1 VIDCLP
7 VEAITA
13 ILFDWDGTL
22 LDSFPSSYEASI
34 AVFQHFGIRID
45 RERFFATYN
54 PNWYQT
60 YRSVGLPEE
69 SWKEADRVWREAY
82 RRKKPDLF
90 SFTQPTLE
98 MLQTHGYDLGLV
110 TSGDRERVSM
120 ELEQYGLVDVFSA
133 RVFCEDTQ
141 EKKPHPA
148 PLRVALDRMN
158 KKASE
163 SVYVG
168 DRPEDILMGRETGA
182 YTVGVKSDFVT
193 HQELEAASPD
203 WVLPDAGHLTTRFGP
218 ILDCDD

>member
-1 VIDCLP
+1 M
-7 VEAITA
+7 
-13 ILFDWDGTL
+13 
-22 LDSFPSSYEASI
+22 
-34 AVFQHFGIRID
+34 AVFRHFGIQID
-45 RERFFATYN
+45 RERFFITYN

-60 YRSVGLPEE
+60 YRSVGLPEQ

-82 RRKKPDLF
+82 RLTQPELF
-90 SFTQPTLE
+90 SFTRSTLE
-98 MLQTHGYDLGLV
+98 TLQGRGYDLGLV

-120 ELEQYGLVDVFSA
+120 ELDKYGLVDAFSA
-133 RVFCEDTQ
+133 RVFCEDTE

-148 PLRVALDRMN
+148 PLRVALRRMD

-182 YTVGVKSDFVT
+182 YTVAVKSDFVT

-203 WVLPDAGHLTTRFGP
+203 WVLPDAGHLATRFGP
-218 ILDCDD
+218 LLD

>member
-1 VIDCLP
+1 MEGIK
-7 VEAITA
+7 A

-22 LDSFPSSYEASI
+22 LDSFPSSYEASL

-45 RERFFATYN
+45 RERFSITYN

-69 SWKEADRVWREAY
+69 SWDEADRIWRETY
-82 RRKKPDLF
+82 RRKPPDLF
-90 SFTQPTLE
+90 SFTRPTLE
-98 MLQTHGYDLGLV
+98 TLQSRGYGLGLV
-110 TSGDRERVSM
+110 TSGNRERVSG
-120 ELEQYGLVDVFSA
+120 ELEQYGLADIFSA
-133 RVFCEDTQ
+133 RVFCEDTE

-148 PLRVALDRMN
+148 PLRAALNRMD

-193 HQELEAASPD
+193 HQELETALPN
-203 WVLPDAGHLTTRFGP
+203 WVLPDAGHLADRFGP
-218 ILDCDD
+218 LGD